1 MIQNRIVVR
10 YADKR
15 LQKGIT
21 LNFSPDRET
30 FHLGPP
36 ELANADPL
44 ETIRI
49 ADLKAIFFVKDFDGN
64 PYFEER
70 KNFDPGKAVFG
81 RKVKVV
87 FQDGE
92 LLVGSTTSYR
102 RDRPGFFVIPAD
114 PESNIERCFVVVRAT
129 KKVAFI

>member
-1 MIQNRIVVR
+1 MILSKIVVR

-15 LQKGIT
+15 LQKGVTI
-21 LNFSPDRET
+21 NFSPDRET

-36 ELANADPL
+36 QLANADQL
-44 ETIRI
+44 KIVRI

-64 PYFEER
+64 PYFEETR
-70 KNFDPGKAVFG
+70 SFDPGKAVFG

-114 PESNIERCFVVVRAT
+114 PDSNIERCFVVVRAT
-129 KKVAFI
+129 KEVAFI

>member
-1 MIQNRIVVR
+1 MILSKIVVR

-15 LQKGIT
+15 LQKGVTI
-21 LNFSPDRET
+21 NFSPDRET

-36 ELANADPL
+36 QLANADQL
-44 ETIRI
+44 KIVRI
-49 ADLKAIFFVKDFDGN
+49 ADLKAIFFVKDFGGN

-114 PESNIERCFVVVRAT
+114 PDSNIERCFVVVRAT
-129 KKVAFI
+129 KEVAFI

>member
-15 LQKGIT
+15 LQKGVTI
-21 LNFSPDRET
+21 NFSPDRET

-36 ELANADPL
+36 ELASAVKPK
-44 ETIRI
+44 IVRI
-49 ADLKAIFFVKDFDGN
+49 ADLKAIYFVKDFGGN

-81 RKVKVV
+81 RKIKVV

-114 PESNIERCFVVVRAT
+114 PDSNIERCFVVVRAT
-129 KKVAFI
+129 KEVAFI

>member
-1 MIQNRIVVR
+1 MIQNKVVVR
-10 YADKR
+10 YADNR
-15 LQKGIT
+15 LQKGVT
-21 LNFSPDRET
+21 VNFSPDREI
-30 FHLGPP
+30 FHLGQP
-36 ELANADPL
+36 ELINADNPKAV
-44 ETIRI
+44 RI
-49 ADLKAIFFVKDFDGN
+49 ADLKAIFFVKDFNGN

-81 RKVKVV
+81 RKIKVV

-129 KKVAFI
+129 KEVQFI

>member
-1 MIQNRIVVR
+1 MIQNKVVVR
-10 YADKR
+10 YADNR
-15 LQKGIT
+15 LQKGAT
-21 LNFSPDRET
+21 VNFSPDREI

-36 ELANADPL
+36 ELTNAGNP
-44 ETIRI
+44 TAVRI
-49 ADLKAIFFVKDFDGN
+49 ADLKAIFFVKDFNGN

-70 KNFDPGKAVFG
+70 KHFDPGKAVFG

-102 RDRPGFFVIPAD
+102 RDRPGFFIIPAD

-129 KKVAFI
+129 KEVQFI